1 MKSGFLIKPYTR
13 SLPTLPTLMNRKKT
27 KGVCLQNAYT
37 P

>member
-1 MKSGFLIKPYTR
+1 MKSGFLIKPYTH
-13 SLPTLPTLMNRKKT
+13 SPPYSSYTYEPQKT